1 MGDVPGALARPRGVA
16 VDSEGHVYVSDAAFD
31 NIQIFDGLGNLLLYF
46 GALGGGPGQFNLP
59 AGLYVDAEDRL
70 YVADSFNRR
79 VQIFQYLA
87 EDRVK

>member
-1 MGDVPGALARPRGVA
+1 
-16 VDSEGHVYVSDAAFD
+16 
-31 NIQIFDGLGNLLLYF
+31 LLLYF